1 MFGTLRETHLAQGC
15 CRSHFQPGLS
25 INTCFGL
32 LHIHTFAFAFV
43 HSVQLYAALFRLCL
57 RSSDPS
63 AVRGGDDFPLMAFD
77 PEDDACGKLEVK
89 SASMTS
95 SVIWRG

>member
-1 MFGTLRETHLAQGC
+1 M
-15 CRSHFQPGLS
+15 
-25 INTCFGL
+25 
-32 LHIHTFAFAFV
+32 

-77 PEDDACGKLEVK
+77 PEDDACGILEVK
-89 SASMTS
+89 SAGMTS